1 MPTALQLEQLA
12 KLIKDTELRLAKFA
26 IVARDTSE
34 DIEKLETVEKGLEEN
49 IEYLKQSAPSV
60 SAPEFKKIKAD
71 LARIRG
77 RISLLRMDLSKCY
90 KAEEQCQKYLE
101 EIKQE
106 YTDRTVIK
114 SNVVS
119 FRGKKS

>member
-1 MPTALQLEQLA
+1 MPTALQLDQLA

-26 IVARDTSE
+26 LVARDTSQ
-34 DIEKLETVEKGLEEN
+34 DIEGLETIEKGLAEN
-49 IEYLKQSAPSV
+49 IDYLKQSAPSV

-71 LARIRG
+71 MVRIQG

-106 YTDRTVIK
+106 YADRTVTK
-114 SNVVS
+114 HNVVS